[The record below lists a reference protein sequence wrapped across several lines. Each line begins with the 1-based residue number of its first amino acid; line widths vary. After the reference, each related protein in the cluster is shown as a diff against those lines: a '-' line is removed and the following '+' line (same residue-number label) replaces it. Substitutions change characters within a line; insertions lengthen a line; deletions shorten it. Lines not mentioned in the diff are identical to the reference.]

1 MEPETKGKKGGEM
14 RVLTRVQFSPWV
26 GEEKDRSGVVN
37 VEV

>member
-26 GEEKDRSGVVN
+26 GGEEDRSGVVD
-37 VEV
+37 VGV